1 LVGGPGA
8 IAARGSLGDVRD
20 ARVANHSPDL
30 RIAVAI
36 EPCASNY
43 LSLEKRS

>member
-8 IAARGSLGDVRD
+8 IAARDSLGDVRD

-36 EPCASNY
+36 EPRASDD
-43 LSLEKRS
+43 